1 MHQRQPRCGEAE
13 QAKVNDCQCLI
24 CSERTQTDRVS
35 TSRKGSSPTQPGRG
49 IRKIVDLYHDLP
61 DLVEKANKHSAS
73 IPQSERE
80 EMDSIEFAGLSEEE
94 IEDKHKEYVSVMRLV
109 HVTYM

>member
-1 MHQRQPRCGEAE
+1 M
-13 QAKVNDCQCLI
+13 
-24 CSERTQTDRVS
+24 
-35 TSRKGSSPTQPGRG
+35 
-49 IRKIVDLYHDLP
+49 
-61 DLVEKANKHSAS
+61 EKANKHSAS

-94 IEDKHKEYVSVMRLV
+94 IEDEHKEYVSVMRLV